1 MQRIV
6 FSYLDYLIYRDVY
19 SYNGKKII
27 SPFKDDWEFQFR
39 NSIEY
44 FYPQHPIEGKVWE
57 ENDLNGLG
65 NLALIIVSGNSKF
78 LNLSPVS
85 KMSSYK
91 NIVDQSLK
99 LKIME
104 QMTRMSDGEWT
115 EEKANIHKKEM
126 FNALKNK

>member
-1 MQRIV
+1 M
-6 FSYLDYLIYRDVY
+6 
-19 SYNGKKII
+19 
-27 SPFKDDWEFQFR
+27 
-39 NSIEY
+39 
-44 FYPQHPIEGKVWE
+44 
-57 ENDLNGLG
+57 NGLG